1 MAFSHL
7 APEFFRGTQKED
19 PNEWWEDM
27 ELWTTYRKLSEAEK
41 LATFPLMLKD
51 SAKTWHQQAAS
62 HQKDTFSHLKA
73 SFLEH
78 FKRDASSRWKDLA
91 NVFDCKQ
98 GPDEGV
104 EAFITQIKKKA
115 VRAGINEEQL
125 RHAIIK
131 GLKPSIRQQVVSHDN
146 WNIVQDIKRWTIF
159 AENSDEPKTD
169 FDAMFRRLEAKV
181 DRLQVAGF

>member
-1 MAFSHL
+1 
-7 APEFFRGTQKED
+7 
-19 PNEWWEDM
+19 M
-27 ELWTTYRKLSEAEK
+27 ELWTTYRRLSEAEK

-51 SAKTWHQQAAS
+51 SAKTWHQQAAN

-91 NVFDCKQ
+91 NVFDSKQ

-104 EAFITQIKKKA
+104 EAFITQIEKKA

-146 WNIVQDIKRWTIF
+146 WNTVQDIKRWAIL
-159 AENSDEPKTD
+159 AENSEILKRTLMRCFAGLKPKQIGYKSL
-169 FDAMFRRLEAKV
+169 AWEK
-181 DRLQVAGF
+181 